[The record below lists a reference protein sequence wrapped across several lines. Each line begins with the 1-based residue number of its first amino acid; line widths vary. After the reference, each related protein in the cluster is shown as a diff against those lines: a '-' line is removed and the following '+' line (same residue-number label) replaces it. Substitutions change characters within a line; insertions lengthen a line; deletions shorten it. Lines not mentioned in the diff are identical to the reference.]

1 MKHFPILLC
10 ALLVCVSVS
19 SSTLVPDDKAGEKM
33 SNTKSLNG
41 KEDLSS
47 AQQKNS
53 TGISSQSGA
62 KLREG
67 DVTII
72 DGMLSFV
79 FKVDEETGRATVF
92 TLAARTE
99 KDLEKLKKKVEKHYD
114 KEIKNNN
121 ATTEDKD
128 RILSCLDASKQ
139 IPFVGIEQAKGDK
152 RIYLV
157 EEWAKSVPDGWRLPT
172 TEDVESLA
180 KYISWGLGK
189 DNGMSNWV
197 GKIKEKTD
205 DFIMMPELVYIFW
218 DGILISDDGKDL
230 KCLQRKT
237 VKEWMNIKDVITIG
251 DKYAGKVRTV
261 AVKTI

>member
-1 MKHFPILLC
+1 
-10 ALLVCVSVS
+10 
-19 SSTLVPDDKAGEKM
+19 M
-33 SNTKSLNG
+33 SNMKSLAG
-41 KEDLSS
+41 KEDLASVR
-47 AQQKNS
+47 QGNS
-53 TGISSQSGA
+53 TDISSQSGA

-79 FKVDEETGRATVF
+79 FNVDEETGRATVF
-92 TLAARTE
+92 TLAARTT

-114 KEIKNNN
+114 KEIKDNN
-121 ATTEDKD
+121 ATIEDKD
-128 RILSCLDASKQ
+128 RVLSCLEASKQ
-139 IPFVGIEQAKGDK
+139 IPFVGVEKAKGGK
-152 RIYLV
+152 GYVYLV

-172 TEDVESLA
+172 SDDVESLA
-180 KYISWGLGK
+180 KYIGWGLGK

-218 DGILISDDGKDL
+218 SGILISDDGGNDVKF
-230 KCLQRKT
+230 LQRKT
-237 VKEWMNIKDVITIG
+237 IKEWMNIKDVITIS
-251 DKYAGKVRTV
+251 DKFGGKERTV